1 MALDEKK
8 LLAVALGYVV
18 LIWFLCGAAGTF
30 AVENFTNFN
39 LYSQMGATELS

>member
-8 LLAVALGYVV
+8 LLVVALGYLA

-39 LYSQMGATELS
+39 LYSETGAAELS